1 MQAVSPLHNDKR
13 RGGHAARARQCHAR
27 AVEYAVAQRPSEGT
41 LKATY
46 KPISRL
52 NNPKYYSHF
61 SISKYDNGSFRLLN
75 YPENATWESLL
86 KNGTPIET
94 GYYMLVTGSRLANG
108 SVLSNVTFFTIEEGK
123 TTTVDLVMRDN
134 AEEIRV
140 IGNFN
145 SEATYLNPETK
156 EEVSILSTTGR
167 GYYIVGVL
175 GVGQE
180 PTYHALKDIEVK
192 KADYEKW
199 GRKIVLLFTDEA
211 AYKKFDRKAFPNLPS
226 TISFGIDTDGKIR
239 KEIATNMKLNNGGQ
253 LPVFIIGDTFNRVVF
268 QSQGYTI
275 GLGEQMLHVIH
286 GL

>member
-1 MQAVSPLHNDKR
+1 
-13 RGGHAARARQCHAR
+13 
-27 AVEYAVAQRPSEGT
+27 
-41 LKATY
+41 
-46 KPISRL
+46 
-52 NNPKYYSHF
+52 
-61 SISKYDNGSFRLLN
+61 
-75 YPENATWESLL
+75 
-86 KNGTPIET
+86 
-94 GYYMLVTGSRLANG
+94 MLVTGSRLANG

-180 PTYHALKDIEVK
+180 PTNHALKDIEVK